1 MSDRRHST
9 ARWQRLRRQVI
20 ARDGGICQIQGPR
33 CRGVANSAHHVL
45 PSSQYPELFWSPENL
60 QAACTPCNQSGGAWV
75 QADNRRRRL
84 AQLEQLIEEQQAT
97 IDRLLERLARYENP
111 PAAAPTQVRP
121 NPQIF

>member
-45 PSSQYPELFWSPENL
+45 PSSQYPEQFWSPENL
-60 QAACTPCNQSGGAWV
+60 
-75 QADNRRRRL
+75 
-84 AQLEQLIEEQQAT
+84 
-97 IDRLLERLARYENP
+97 
-111 PAAAPTQVRP
+111 
-121 NPQIF
+121 